1 MIRKE
6 LLDAVSG
13 LNFWARDQRT
23 GINRPD
29 YANRIGK
36 YFGTSGLAISII
48 GTRRAGKT
56 FIARGFLNELMQKGL
71 IKKEQTLYVN
81 FEEPLLEP
89 FLNTEL
95 LNDLYDTYRHFL
107 NKDKLAVLVLDEI
120 HTVPRWE
127 KWIRIMLE
135 KGENVKVIITG
146 SSSKLSS
153 KELATVLTGR
163 TISVKVFPL
172 SFGEFLRFSNFNLKS
187 SEGVGQKKEITG
199 FMHTYIEYGGFPLI
213 ALTKEPDVKLDIL
226 KDIFEGII
234 TKDIAARHE
243 VRRLE
248 ELKLLAVL
256 ALHNFSCQVS
266 VKKLSDMMQNV
277 AKRKISPSTVNS
289 FLHYFSE
296 AFLFFYVP
304 IFSYKIKDQLLYPK
318 KLYCVDTGMINAVSS
333 RFSENIGRLA
343 ENATAVELVKRY
355 GNDNLFYWKDD
366 KSGEVDF
373 VLKDG
378 TKVRQLIQVC
388 WDVNSNPETKTR
400 ETKSLLACMGEF
412 GLKTGLVLTGDF
424 EGEEIMD
431 GCKITYTPLWKWL
444 LS

>member
-1 MIRKE
+1 MIRRE

-23 GINRPD
+23 GISRPD
-29 YANRIGK
+29 YTDRIGK

-48 GTRRAGKT
+48 GPRRAGKT

-71 IKKEQTLYVN
+71 QKEQTLYVN

-95 LNDLYDTYRHFL
+95 LNNLYDTYRHFL

-120 HTVPRWE
+120 HAVPRWE
-127 KWIRIMLE
+127 KWVMLMLE
-135 KGENVKVIITG
+135 KDENVKMIITG

-172 SFGEFLRFSNFNLKS
+172 SFGEFLRFNDFNLKS
-187 SEGVGQKKEITG
+187 PVGISQKKEITG
-199 FMHTYIEYGGFPLI
+199 FMHTYIEYGSFPLI
-213 ALTKEPDVKLDIL
+213 ALTREPDVKLDIL

-243 VRRLE
+243 VRRLD

-256 ALHNFSCQVS
+256 ALQSFSSQVS

-277 AKRKISPSTVNS
+277 ARRKISPSTVNS

-304 IFSYKIKDQLLYPK
+304 IFSYKIKDQMLYPK

-333 RFSENIGRLA
+333 RSSENIGRLA
-343 ENATAVELVKRY
+343 ENVAAVELVKRH
-355 GNDNLFYWKDD
+355 GNDNIFYWKDD

-373 VLKDG
+373 VIKDG
-378 TKVRQLIQVC
+378 LKVRQLVQVC

-400 ETKSLLACMGEF
+400 ETKSMCSCIDEF

-424 EGEEIMD
+424 DSEETIDGRKIM
-431 GCKITYTPLWKWL
+431 YVPLWKWL